1 MSADLRER
9 PIRKGRSKRVTMA
22 THRRLLSRTPR
33 AAAILVDELD
43 AGQLKSPSK
52 NRKRHSRLRRCPDL
66 PGKFS

>member
-1 MSADLRER
+1 MLAASMGSAVPARY
-9 PIRKGRSKRVTMA
+9 
-22 THRRLLSRTPR
+22 RLDRASFAWRTQAGTR